1 MRNQNQSLRAF
12 TLVELMVV
20 ISIIAVLVALLFP
33 AIKTAMIK
41 AETGKAKATVMSIA
55 SAFKALD
62 REYGG
67 WPSSSVMSTPQD
79 LATNLFSNPRNTVFL
94 EIASKDI
101 DSGGYIVDPWKNR
114 YRVAFDTTGANS
126 IANPFSSGTPNP
138 IPDNVIVWSRGPD
151 GMTSDTTDGSSG
163 TTANDAD
170 NITSW

>member
-1 MRNQNQSLRAF
+1 MRNQNKFLRAF

-33 AIKTAMIK
+33 AVKIAMLK
-41 AETGKAKATVMSIA
+41 AETGKAKATIMSIA

-67 WPSSSVMSTPQD
+67 WTNIATSTPQD
-79 LATNLFSNPRNTVFL
+79 LATNLFSNPRGTVFL

-114 YRVAFDTTGANS
+114 YRVAFDPTGANS
-126 IANPFSSGTPNP
+126 IPNPFTLPAGTPNP
-138 IPDNVIVWSRGPD
+138 IPDNVIVWSCGPD
-151 GMTSDTTDGSSG
+151 GQSSDNGGS
-163 TTANDAD
+163 TANIDAD
-170 NITSW
+170 NIMSW

>member
-1 MRNQNQSLRAF
+1 MRNQNQSRWAF
-12 TLVELMVV
+12 TRVELMVG

-33 AIKTAMIK
+33 AIKTAMLK
-41 AETGKAKATVMSIA
+41 AETGKAKATIMSIA
-55 SAFKALD
+55 SAFKAID
-62 REYGG
+62 REFGG
-67 WPSSSVMSTPQD
+67 WTNIATSTYQD
-79 LATNLFSNPRNTVFL
+79 LAINLFSNPRGAVFL

-114 YRVAFDTTGANS
+114 YRVAFDPSGANS
-126 IANPFSSGTPNP
+126 IPNPFGGTS

-151 GMTSDTTDGSSG
+151 GKTSDSTDGSSG

>member
-1 MRNQNQSLRAF
+1 MRTQNQILRAF
-12 TLVELMVV
+12 TLVELMIV

-33 AIKTAMIK
+33 AIKIALLK
-41 AETGKAKATVMSIA
+41 AETGKAKGTIMSIA

-67 WPSSSVMSTPQD
+67 WPNITTYTPQD
-79 LATNLFSNPRNTVFL
+79 LATNLFSNPRGIVFL

-101 DSGGYIVDPWKNR
+101 SSDGYILDPWKNR
-114 YRVAFDTTGANS
+114 YRVAFDPTGANS
-126 IANPFSSGTPNP
+126 IANPFSGGTPNP

-151 GMTSDTTDGSSG
+151 GLSSDPADGGSI
-163 TTANDAD
+163 ANDAD